1 MRYFS
6 FDLSF
11 TGTGIC
17 MMDDDHKTINF
28 WQVKTYLEK
37 LKTFENIQKAISSVL
52 ADIGYIV
59 SCYEKLGEMKI
70 IMEQPFVGGC
80 WSAGLYGLDSAFYQ
94 RFRNVIA
101 KTFHP
106 NTLKKVMGKHTKKDS
121 RLLAQDILADLEG
134 CGWRTDLPTLK
145 GSLERTFK
153 ITDDQAEALIY
164 NCIFHVEENHPDFIG
179 MYESLNCEK
188 ILNQYHC

>member
-1 MRYFS
+1 MMSVRRLMMRYFS

-17 MMDDDHKTINF
+17 MMDDEHKTVML
-28 WQVKTYLEK
+28 WQVKTCLEK
-37 LKTFENIQKAISSVL
+37 IKTFENIQKAISSVL
-52 ADIGYIV
+52 ADIGYIL
-59 SCYEKLGEMKI
+59 SCYEQLGEMKI
-70 IMEQPFVGGC
+70 IMEQPIVGGC

-94 RFRNVIA
+94 RFRPFIA

-121 RLLAQDILADLEG
+121 VRLAQDILADLEA
-134 CGWRTDLPTLK
+134 CGWKAITPTA
-145 GSLERTFK
+145 K

-164 NCIFHVEENHPDFIG
+164 NTLYHIEEKHPDFIE
-179 MYESLNCEK
+179 MYQSLNCDK
-188 ILNQYHC
+188 IFNN

>member
-1 MRYFS
+1 MIQIRRLVMRYFS

-17 MMDDDHKTINF
+17 MMDDNNKTILF
-28 WQVKTYLEK
+28 WQVKTDLEK
-37 LKTFENIQKAISSVL
+37 SKTFENIQKAISAVL
-52 ADIGYIV
+52 ADVGYIL

-80 WSAGLYGLDSAFYQ
+80 WSAGLFGLDSAFYQ

-121 RLLAQDILADLEG
+121 ILLAQDILYDLQT
-134 CGWRTDLPTLK
+134 CGWRVNAPT
-145 GSLERTFK
+145 K
-153 ITDDQAEALIY
+153 ITHDQAESLIY
-164 NCIFHVEENHPDFIG
+164 NALFHIEEKHPDFIE
-179 MYESLNCEK
+179 MYQSLNCDK
-188 ILNQYHC
+188 IINN